1 MNRIRRALL
10 AALALS
16 LSLSGILQ
24 AAEEGRI
31 LGTVVDEAGAPI
43 AGAKAVLTRA
53 ETSYKLEKTT
63 DKKGQFVLLVLD
75 ATHEYQ
81 LRVEKEGYLP
91 MEGPVKPKIQDTLRL
106 TFTLAKPAP
115 APVEDPAAKALEG
128 NAQAV
133 LAYNEGVEI
142 LKKGDNAAA
151 LAKFEAASSLDP
163 KLPEAHAVIA
173 ELSLELGEH
182 AKALAAADRYLEIRP
197 GDVRGLQARYD
208 ALKAMGDK
216 EKAQGALQALAA
228 ADRSLDT
235 AVRLYNEGAEATRTG
250 DLDQAA
256 VWFGYAL
263 AVAPED
269 PRFIKGHYV
278 VGLTYAKSEKAED
291 KAKARE
297 HLETFLRL
305 APNDPDAGSAKEMLE
320 YLKQ

>member
-1 MNRIRRALL
+1 MNRIHRALL

-16 LSLSGILQ
+16 LSLSGTLQ

-75 ATHEYQ
+75 ATQEYQ

-106 TFTLAKPAP
+106 TFTLAKAAP
-115 APVEDPAAKALEG
+115 APDPAVKAALEG
-128 NAQAV
+128 GEKAV

-173 ELSLELGEH
+173 ELSLELGEP

-216 EKAQGALQALAA
+216 EKARQALQALAT

-297 HLETFLRL
+297 HLEAFLRL

>member
-1 MNRIRRALL
+1 MIRIRRALL

-16 LSLSGILQ
+16 LSLAGTLQ
-24 AAEEGRI
+24 AVGEGRI

-43 AGAKAVLTRA
+43 TGATAILTRA
-53 ETSYKLEKTT
+53 ETSYRLEKTT
-63 DKKGQFVLLVLD
+63 DKKGQFTLLVLD

-81 LRVEKEGYLP
+81 LRLEKEGYLP
-91 MEGPVKPKIQDTLRL
+91 VEGPVKPKIQETLRL
-106 TFTLAKPAP
+106 TFTLAKAAP
-115 APVEDPAAKALEG
+115 KVDPAVTAALEG
-128 NAQAV
+128 NQKAV
-133 LAYNEGVEI
+133 LTYNEGVEL
-142 LKKGDNAAA
+142 LKKGDNPAA
-151 LAKFEAASSLDP
+151 LAKFEAAAALDP
-163 KLPEAHAVIA
+163 NLPESHAVVA

-182 AKALAAADRYLEIRP
+182 AKALAAADRYLELRP

-216 EKAQGALQALAA
+216 EKAREALQALAT

-278 VGLTYAKSEKAED
+278 VGLTYAKSERPED

-297 HLETFLRL
+297 HLEAFLRL
-305 APNDPDAGSAKEMLE
+305 APDDPDAGSAKEMLE